1 MKDRRLYQR
10 HTTPAGMVVRVGDR
24 YINAQGIELRVARI
38 FSLSA
43 DADVWVEFQP
53 LEAAFIGQCWQGEL
67 VMRCADVDERIRSG
81 EGSAR
86 PCVYI
91 EDMDN
96 IRRADELIVAAA

>member
-1 MKDRRLYQR
+1 MKNHRLYPR
-10 HTTPAGMVVRVGDR
+10 HTTPAGAVVRVGDR

-38 FSLSA
+38 FSLPA

-53 LEAAFIGQCWQGEL
+53 LETAFAGRCWQGEL
-67 VMRCADVDERIRSG
+67 VMHCADADERIRSG

-91 EDMDN
+91 EDLDH
-96 IRRADELIVAAA
+96 IRRANELIAAAV

>member
-1 MKDRRLYQR
+1 
-10 HTTPAGMVVRVGDR
+10 MVVRVGER

-43 DADVWVEFQP
+43 AAADVWVKFHP
-53 LEAAFIGQCWQGEL
+53 LEAAFIGQCWQGWL
-67 VMRCADVDERIRSG
+67 VMHCVDADERIRSG

-91 EDMDN
+91 EDLDN

>member
-1 MKDRRLYQR
+1 MKHHRLYPR
-10 HTTPAGMVVRVGDR
+10 HATPAGMVVRVGDR
-24 YINAQGIELRVARI
+24 YINAQGIKLRVARI

-53 LEAAFIGQCWQGEL
+53 LETAFAGKCWQAEL
-67 VMRCADVDERIRSG
+67 VMHCADADARIRSG

-91 EDMDN
+91 EDLDH